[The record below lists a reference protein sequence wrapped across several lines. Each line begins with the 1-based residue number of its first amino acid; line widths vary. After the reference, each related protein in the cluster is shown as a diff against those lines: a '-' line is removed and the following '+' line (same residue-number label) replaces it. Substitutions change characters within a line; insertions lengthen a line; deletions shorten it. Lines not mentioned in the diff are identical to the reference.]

1 MKLAASNSDNE
12 SSSKSILAEILCV
25 IYVLWRHNYQETE
38 KKFQLVELFSRVNE
52 VKPYGLVQQLILR
65 MLRDLIVQYSDS
77 HLLNGNNFHDHLLK
91 ILACLLWCLEF
102 NQVIILWKV
111 SKRNYNDWKPNLL
124 LALLT
129 LLELYLH
136 LQTFFLIF
144 SSYRF

>member
-1 MKLAASNSDNE
+1 MKP
-12 SSSKSILAEILCV
+12 C
-25 IYVLWRHNYQETE
+25 
-38 KKFQLVELFSRVNE
+38 
-52 VKPYGLVQQLILR
+52 GLVQQLILR

-111 SKRNYNDWKPNLL
+111 SKRNYKDWKPNLL
-124 LALLT
+124 LPLLT
-129 LLELYLH
+129 LLELYLY

-144 SSYRF
+144 SSYSFNWNYKPWYAMCTNIRQNRQFHFLGLTLSKNGFRVENSKN

>member
-77 HLLNGNNFHDHLLK
+77 HLLNGNNLADHMLK
-91 ILACLLWCLEF
+91 VLACLLLCLEIK
-102 NQVIILWKV
+102 QVIILWKV
-111 SKRNYNDWKPNLL
+111 SKRN
-124 LALLT
+124 
-129 LLELYLH
+129 
-136 LQTFFLIF
+136 
-144 SSYRF
+144 